1 MKEPSSRFVW
11 KVFAVRLALGLLGAV
26 VLRHFFFPASES
38 YVVLIMA
45 GLLVFFGYGFE
56 FIRKSGK

>member
-45 GLLVFFGYGFE
+45 GLLVFFGYGF
-56 FIRKSGK
+56 